1 MKKIILS
8 FALFT
13 ASFATMAQIGVGTI
27 SPEGALDV
35 VSTNSGL
42 ILPRV
47 ANTAAVT
54 SPKNGM
60 IVYDLSS
67 HCLRA
72 FTSVWSDCFGQNAAS
87 LAAVAAIVT
96 ASTDPAADGTP
107 SIADLTNAGLTFLT
121 SDQADYE
128 VAIANANPVPT
139 TLTELQAI
147 IHAVNHAQFH
157 TSVVEVTGPN
167 GNIWMDR
174 NLGATQAATS
184 IGDTAAYGDYYQ
196 WGRGADGHEK
206 LTSGTTTTRSS
217 GDTPGHGNF
226 ITGIFDWRRT
236 QNDNLWQGVDGI
248 NNPCPAGYRVPTMSE
263 LEGLG
268 ITNADTALSLPLKL
282 PLAGARSHNFGS
294 FFDGNF
300 FGYYWSSSV
309 NGPYARYLEFYRYEA
324 NVSSWVIRHYG
335 FSVRCIKD

>member
-1 MKKIILS
+1 MKKILLS
-8 FALFT
+8 FGLLI
-13 ASFATMAQIGVGTI
+13 ASFATMAQVGFGTT

-35 VSTNSGL
+35 VSSNSG
-42 ILPRV
+42 IIVPRI

-54 SPKNGM
+54 SPVNGM
-60 IVYDLSS
+60 LIYDLSTD
-67 HCLRA
+67 C
-72 FTSVWSDCFGQNAAS
+72 FKVFVGGVWSDCFGQNAEAV
-87 LAAVAAIVT
+87 AVAAIVA
-96 ASTDPAADGTP
+96 ASNDPADGTP
-107 SIADLTNAGLTFLT
+107 SIADLTDIGLTDVT
-121 SDQADYE
+121 GDQSAYE
-128 VAIANANPVPT
+128 EAIANANPVPI
-139 TLTELQAI
+139 TLPELQAI
-147 IHAVNHAQFH
+147 IDLVNNPPFH
-157 TSVVEVTGPN
+157 TTIVEVTGPN